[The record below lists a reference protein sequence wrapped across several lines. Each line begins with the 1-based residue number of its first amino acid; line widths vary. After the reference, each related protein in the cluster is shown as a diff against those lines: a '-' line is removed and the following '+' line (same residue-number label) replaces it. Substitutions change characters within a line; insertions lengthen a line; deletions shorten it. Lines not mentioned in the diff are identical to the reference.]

1 MTNRFCKLFQ
11 TLLSTVIVPFQIV
24 WAQLDSSDVTPKHGR
39 ATNAPPGATSG
50 PWYERIV
57 LATSPEGLNWT
68 HTFKIISDQTAVPEM
83 IVDPQGR
90 TRIYYVDWGN
100 GNILVCAINTH
111 DSIWIYRRVH
121 IAGLPTAKPDPV
133 NPDIQLLPDGQY
145 RLYFTRSEDG
155 QRPATYSAL
164 SSDGINFS
172 LEPGVRFAVSG
183 KDVFDPSTIR
193 VGDSTHYFAG
203 GLFGN
208 YHAVSVDGLTFIRRP
223 DVIIAG
229 CDFKFANGI
238 AVSSG
243 YRFYGFD
250 NQPPKNILS
259 MFSTDGYQWAL
270 EPGIRLAVDATSG
283 IESEYAIDAAVAQL
297 QDGSYL
303 MAFVTLIPEATTG
316 AIDWKPFFT
325 LAPEEGISFLLDT
338 TAVIA
343 NASVP
348 GPNIAND
355 GRVILGYA
363 GGPSGRGQA
372 VSNDNGRTFTP
383 LSGYAAPQAGD
394 GAFVYLPDGR
404 TRFIAEEPLPTST
417 PQRHKGRLVSWI
429 SFDGINWSREAGVRY
444 QPGAED
450 DSIASV
456 PAALQV
462 ADSLWRMYYVGD
474 WYRSNGTRTAI
485 STDWGWSWKAESRQN
500 ILRNHDVD
508 PHPVYLS
515 DGRVRIYHRHMRAPG
530 GIAFTEG
537 EGLVFDTTKT
547 QLLFPDSVG
556 YPGLLFDPAVIKFPN
571 GDVACYIGAIPFAGQ
586 PGGPEIIAAWA
597 RNVTGVEENRDGI
610 LPDRIYLHQ
619 NYPNPFNPSTIIRFS
634 LPQRSHVTLKVFDV
648 LGTEVATLVDGRLD
662 AGEHAVSFDGHDFA
676 GGLYFYSM
684 TVGRFTQ
691 IRKAILLK

>member
-1 MTNRFCKLFQ
+1 MKWFQ
-11 TLLSTVIVPFQIV
+11 VFFAALLSTVIVPFQIV

-57 LATSPEGLNWT
+57 LATSPEGLDWT
-68 HTFKIISDQTAVPEM
+68 HTFKIISDQAAVPDM

-111 DSIWIYRRVH
+111 DSTWIYRRVH

-133 NPDIQLLPDGQY
+133 DPDIQLLPDGQY
-145 RLYFTRSEDG
+145 RFYFTRSEGG

-183 KDVFDPSTIR
+183 KDVLDPSTIR

-203 GLFGN
+203 GLLGN
-208 YHAVSVDGLTFIRRP
+208 YHAVSVDGLTFVRRP
-223 DVIIAG
+223 DVIVAG
-229 CDFKFANGI
+229 RDIKFANGI
-238 AVSSG
+238 AVFGG

-250 NQPPKNILS
+250 NRPPKNILS
-259 MFSTDGYQWAL
+259 MFSTDGYQWTL
-270 EPGIRLAVDATSG
+270 EPGIRLDVDASTR

-297 QDGSYL
+297 PDGSYS
-303 MAFVTLIPEATTG
+303 MAFVTLIPVTPTG
-316 AIDWKPFFT
+316 AIDWKTFFT
-325 LAPEEGISFLLDT
+325 LKPDEGISFSLDT
-338 TAVIA
+338 TAVIP
-343 NASVP
+343 NAGVP

-363 GGPSGRGQA
+363 GEPGGRGQA

-394 GAFVYLPDGR
+394 GAFIYLPDGR

-508 PHPVYLS
+508 PHPVYLT

-537 EGLVFDTTKT
+537 DGLAFDTTKT
-547 QLLFPDSVG
+547 QLLLPDGVGFPGS
-556 YPGLLFDPAVIKFPN
+556 LFDPAVVKFPN
-571 GDVACYIGAIPFAGQ
+571 GDVACYIGAVPFRGQ
-586 PGGPEIIAAWA
+586 PGAPKIIAAWA
-597 RNVTGVEENRDGI
+597 LKSTGVVSTDGAV
-610 LPDRIYLHQ
+610 LPDRFQLYQ
-619 NYPNPFNPSTIIRFS
+619 NYPNPFNPATTIRFS
-634 LPQRSHVTLKVFDV
+634 FPKPEHVTLRIFDSS
-648 LGTEVATLVDGRLD
+648 GREVKTLVAGKLP
-662 AGEHAVSFDGHDFA
+662 AGEHSIVFDAA
-676 GGLYFYSM
+676 GLPSGVYFY
-684 TVGRFTQ
+684 Q
-691 IRKAILLK
+691 IKTSSFSQTRKAVLLQ